1 MKANENGSVSLMG
14 ILLLLALLSYALL
27 NIHLK
32 LESLERSRERA
43 RTYLCAKNYIETTQS
58 YISDMAIINGTL
70 SVISK
75 LRLIPKLTVI
85 AQNMHRMALY
95 AQQLR
100 HLSHLKKLTSLPY
113 CPSQLT
119 AYWLTTLPYKT
130 RLSAVLARDF
140 EGMAVPQGKLWSV
153 YIPSSFN
160 PRTAFAIALELSLDG
175 QYSRKAL
182 IKTKEW
188 DAEALLNSK
197 LPFGSLL
204 WRLFSS
210 FS

>member
-1 MKANENGSVSLMG
+1 MKANENGSVTLMG
-14 ILLLLALLSYALL
+14 VLLLLALLSYALL
-27 NIHLK
+27 SLQLK

-43 RTYLCAKNYIETTQS
+43 HTYLCAKNYIEATQG
-58 YISDMAIINGTL
+58 YISHMAAINGTL
-70 SVISK
+70 SVLSK
-75 LRLIPKLTVI
+75 LRLIPKLTVF
-85 AQNMHRMALY
+85 AQNMHRLTLY

-100 HLSHLKKLTSLPY
+100 HLSYLKKLTSLPY

-140 EGMAVPQGKLWSV
+140 EGMAVPQGKPWSV
-153 YIPSSFN
+153 YIPSSFD
-160 PRTAFAIALELSLDG
+160 PRKAFALALELRLDG
-175 QYSRKAL
+175 QYSSKAS